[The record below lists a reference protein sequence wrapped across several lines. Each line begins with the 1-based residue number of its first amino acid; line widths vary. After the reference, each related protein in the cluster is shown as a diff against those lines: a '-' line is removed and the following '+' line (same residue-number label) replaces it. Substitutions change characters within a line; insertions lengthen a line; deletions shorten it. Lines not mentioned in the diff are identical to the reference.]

1 MFIDEV
7 FTLEKQQDKQI
18 KVPAEIHQEIKLLS
32 VKEGREMREIV
43 TTAFD
48 FYTKYRNEIENE

>member
-1 MFIDEV
+1 M
-7 FTLEKQQDKQI
+7 KKKQDKQI
-18 KVPAEIHQEIKLLS
+18 KVPAEVHQEIKLLS

-48 FYTKYRNEIENE
+48 FYMKYRNEIENE